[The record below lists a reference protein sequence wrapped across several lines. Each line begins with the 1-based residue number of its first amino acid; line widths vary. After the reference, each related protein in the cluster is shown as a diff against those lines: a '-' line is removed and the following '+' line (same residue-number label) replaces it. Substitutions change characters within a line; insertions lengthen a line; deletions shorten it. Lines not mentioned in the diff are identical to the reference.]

1 MGSSRRTRR
10 TGCRCWR
17 RQGHGPW
24 VMLHRNNG
32 LRRWKEGPC
41 SVIQVS
47 GTSCWIVNKTSL
59 LKVSATNVRKAS
71 NDEKDGVELIN
82 RYLPTLREELL
93 QRRRRRE
100 YWDLTHEQPL
110 PAEEGDENVGP
121 SRQESA
127 AAESQESTEAP
138 AATELEPSEAEAPSE
153 TPSEDAPRT
162 SAKRPAE
169 LPIEYIDG
177 DRARERSTA
186 RGSTDADAE

>member
-1 MGSSRRTRR
+1 MVATIGFFKADATHRLQVLAKARPRTQ
-10 TGCRCWR
+10 WR
-17 RQGHGPW
+17 PSQGDW

-32 LRRWKEGPC
+32 LHRWKEGPC

-59 LKVSATNVRKAS
+59 LKVSNTNVRKAT

-110 PAEEGDENVGP
+110 PPEAGDEEEALP
-121 SRQESA
+121 RQESA

-138 AATELEPSEAEAPSE
+138 PATEQEIRGGGSLGECLRRRG
-153 TPSEDAPRT
+153 T
-162 SAKRPAE
+162 
-169 LPIEYIDG
+169 DG
-177 DRARERSTA
+177 REKTC
-186 RGSTDADAE
+186 